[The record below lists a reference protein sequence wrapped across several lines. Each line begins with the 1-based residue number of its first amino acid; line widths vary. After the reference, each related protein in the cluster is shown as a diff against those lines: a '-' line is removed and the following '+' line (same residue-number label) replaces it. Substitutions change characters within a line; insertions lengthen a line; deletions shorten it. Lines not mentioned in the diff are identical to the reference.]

1 LVCSTRYPLLAT
13 RYFPLMLPVTSTLL
27 ILLLPLASAVLIA
40 LFLRKQGALASWLST
55 GVAGAVAVLSLQLIF
70 SGQRDFPA
78 SWEWL
83 RFGDFAVHLGFK
95 FDDLAAL
102 MLFVVSFVGFLIHVF
117 SLGYMHDDAARARF
131 FGGLSIFMFS
141 MLGIVLADNLF
152 MIFIFWELVGF
163 SSWLLINHYHHK
175 QSAADASKKAFIVN
189 RIGDFG
195 FILGIVWCYWANDTV
210 NFAELA
216 AKGTAGALVFSTGIP
231 LLLFCGALGKS
242 AQMPL
247 QVWLPDAMEG
257 PTPVSA
263 LIHAATMVAAG
274 IFMLCRINV
283 LMVPDALTVIM
294 WIGTIT
300 ALYAALCAIVQSDIK
315 KVLAY
320 STLSQLGY
328 MVAAFGLGSSMYFS
342 CGLPLM
348 GTDGQPILHDSSTVV
363 AFGIG
368 AAMFHLTTHA
378 FFKALMFLG
387 SGSVIHGC
395 HHEQDIFKMGGL
407 WKKMP
412 VTFITF
418 TIGVFAII
426 GMPGLA
432 GFFSKDSIL
441 YLAMKNNTAVFAV
454 LALTAVLTSF
464 YMIRM
469 WKITF
474 FGEARSKDADHAH
487 ESGLSMT
494 IPLLVL
500 AVLSIAGGYSG
511 VFAKLAGSV
520 ADLVPHA
527 HGSDH
532 TTILLVSL
540 AVMLVGGGSAWF
552 FYPATATDALEAK
565 SRGLF
570 GALVW
575 LKESFDTLYN
585 YFVAKVQ
592 QRFAMLLNFLEQIF
606 LAGLIIRGTAGL
618 VGLVGY
624 GARALFTGSLH
635 TYVYWFLLGAA
646 LLWAFAAGIF

>member
-1 LVCSTRYPLLAT
+1 MPMTMLQHAILL
-13 RYFPLMLPVTSTLL
+13 
-27 ILLLPLASAVLIA
+27 LLLPLGSAVLIA
-40 LFLRKQGALASWLST
+40 LFLRKRGVVASYLST
-55 GVAGAVAVLSLQLIF
+55 ATAGAIAAIAIILLLHGEHFEDSV
-70 SGQRDFPA
+70 
-78 SWEWL
+78 EWL
-83 RFGDFAVHLGFK
+83 RFGSFSVSLGIK
-95 FDDLAAL
+95 YNALAGL
-102 MLFVVSFVGFLIHVF
+102 MLFVVGFVGFLIHVF

-141 MLGIVLADNLF
+141 MIGIVLADNLF

-189 RIGDFG
+189 RVGDFG
-195 FILGIVWCYWANDTV
+195 FLLGIIMCYWLNHTV
-210 NFAELA
+210 NFTELERL
-216 AKGTAGALVFSTGIP
+216 GATNGLVFSTLIP
-231 LLLFCGALGKS
+231 LLLFCGAVGKS

-294 WIGTIT
+294 WTGTIT
-300 ALYAALCAIVQSDIK
+300 ALYAALCAVVQSDIK

-328 MVAAFGLGSSMYFS
+328 MVAAFGLGS
-342 CGLPLM
+342 
-348 GTDGQPILHDSSTVV
+348 TVMEHGEHKMV
-363 AFGIG
+363 IAAGVG

-407 WKKMP
+407 AKKMP

-418 TIGVFAII
+418 TIGVLAII

-432 GFFSKDSIL
+432 GFFSKDAIL
-441 YLAMKNNTAVFAV
+441 YLAMEKNSAVFGV
-454 LALTAVLTSF
+454 LAFTAVLTSF

-469 WKITF
+469 WKLAF
-474 FGEARSKDADHAH
+474 FGESRSKDASHAH
-487 ESGLSMT
+487 ESGLVMT
-494 IPLLVL
+494 LPLIVL
-500 AVLSIAGGYSG
+500 AILSVAGGYG
-511 VFAKLAGSV
+511 FAFAKLGSDI
-520 ADLVPHA
+520 AELVPHA
-527 HGSDH
+527 HGPAH

-540 AVMLVGGGSAWF
+540 AVMTIGAGSAWF
-552 FYPATATDALEAK
+552 FYKSSDHDTLEEK
-565 SRGLF
+565 SRPLF
-570 GALVW
+570 GLLTWV
-575 LKESFDTLYN
+575 KESFDKAYD
-585 YFVAKVQ
+585 YYVAKIQ
-592 QRFAMLLNFLEQIF
+592 QRFAMLINFLEQIF
-606 LAGLIIRGTAGL
+606 LAGLIIRGLAGVAGL
-618 VGLVGY
+618 IGL
-624 GARALFTGSLH
+624 GARALYTGSLH
-635 TYVYWFLLGAA
+635 VYVYWFLLGAVV
-646 LLWAFAAGIF
+646 LWAFAAGIF